1 MISVEHYSSKK
12 ADRATMGS
20 WVYSKSRKNR
30 KRKKDDFWSDYLRR
44 NCQDND
50 KLLKIVRN
58 KREPKYLTKCLN
70 AGGYHET
77 TSGRDANVI
86 RVSDSDRSQ
95 YETNVFN
102 KIFGKKFEGKTIR
115 RISSHSETETYHFCL
130 K

>member
-1 MISVEHYSSKK
+1 MIGVGHYSSKK

-58 KREPKYLTKCLN
+58 RREPKYLTKSLN
-70 AGGYHET
+70 SGGYHET

-86 RVSDSDRSQ
+86 RVSDGDRSQ
-95 YETNVFN
+95 YESNVFN
-102 KIFGKKFEGKTIR
+102 KIFGKKFEGKAIR
-115 RISSHSETETYHFCL
+115 RLSSQPETETYHFCL